1 MRDDYLFSSYEIY
14 SVIEAQKKAINDDIE
29 KIEINRLLNTAT
41 TDLASY
47 YYDKYLLD
55 VPVLQHEDIEVSQK
69 ETKIDVSRDPLRG
82 PFFPGQSPLI
92 NGTEVIFEIPFQ
104 GDADFFKIQPTT
116 FSFSPP
122 SATVEKNQIVVKFQG
137 IELQSTNLKNMIDK
151 QLAEI
156 EKWLGVLRKDVS
168 GFNNSLKGLATNNIE
183 ARKAKLLSNAG
194 LISNLG
200 FKLKENANAPK
211 TYKAPEV
218 KRKIN
223 PVFPNASN
231 AKYEI
236 EPSLSIEDYDH
247 ILSVIDN
254 MTHVMERSPSAFIHM
269 DEEALRTHFLVQLNG
284 QYEGQATGETFNYN
298 GKTDILIRSKD
309 RNIFI
314 GECKFWKGEK
324 VFLET
329 IDQILGYTSWRDTK
343 TAILIFNKNKDLS
356 SVLDVIK
363 KVTPSHQNFK
373 RMLKSNGETEFRY
386 IFASKTDNNREIFL
400 TIKAYDIPQN

>member
-1 MRDDYLFSSYEIY
+1 MRNDYLFSSYEIY

-29 KIEINRLLNTAT
+29 KIESNRLLNTST

-55 VPVLQHEDIEVSQK
+55 VPVLQHEDIEVSQQ

-82 PFFPGQSPLI
+82 PFFPGQSPFI

-104 GDADFFKIQPTT
+104 GDSDFFKIRPTT

-122 SATVEKNQIVVKFQG
+122 SATVGKNQLVVKFQG
-137 IELQSTNLKNMIDK
+137 IELQSTNLKNMIDN
-151 QLAEI
+151 QLSEI
-156 EKWLGVLRKDVS
+156 EKWLGVLRNDVS
-168 GFNNSLKGLATNNIE
+168 GFNNSLKGLATNKIE

-269 DEEALRTHFLVQLNG
+269 NEEALRTHFLVQLNG

-373 RMLKSNGETEFRY
+373 RILKSNEETEFRY

-400 TIKAYDIPQN
+400 TIKVYDIPQN